1 MHVYLHVCAYLC
13 IIYILCIYTHRDIYV
28 AGREGAVLAAQA
40 VLCLWTAGAEG
51 SAWPALVFTAG
62 LLVVAGRVCHW
73 WVAWPLNTFCSCSVD
88 MSYLLVCAWSFQYK
102 VLSVLPG
109 SGMGIAVSTPSTQKV
124 SSWLYLYVWLYLYGC
139 VWLHALFV
147 FFLLACT
154 S

>member
-62 LLVVAGRVCHW
+62 LLVVAGTVCH
-73 WVAWPLNTFCSCSVD
+73 
-88 MSYLLVCAWSFQYK
+88 
-102 VLSVLPG
+102 
-109 SGMGIAVSTPSTQKV
+109 
-124 SSWLYLYVWLYLYGC
+124 
-139 VWLHALFV
+139 
-147 FFLLACT
+147 
-154 S
+154 